1 MSNLQRCT
9 LKRRTLLAS
18 AAASL
23 ATASPFAWAAYPDK
37 PIKIIVPWAPGGST
51 DAIGRA
57 LAQRLSETLGQ
68 AVVVD
73 NKAGAAGQIGTD
85 ALAKSAADG
94 YTLGIVE
101 LPHAIAPAV
110 VAKLPYDL
118 LRDFSPITL
127 IGTSPL
133 ILFTGM
139 GDDSKDLKTFLKT
152 ANTIQGGPPAIA
164 HSGSGTISHLVG
176 EMFAQRTKIK
186 FNMVPYRGSAPALV
200 DVAAGTVAAH
210 FATLASGAALL
221 SAGKIRALGVSSNAR
236 MGVPALRDVPT
247 FTELGVKDLV
257 LNQWWAL
264 VAPITTPIDVLD
276 KLRLETIGALASAG
290 VQARMSTLGVD
301 LKGTSRDELRGF
313 MRSESERWQ
322 NVARDVGLKP
332 Q

>member
-1 MSNLQRCT
+1 MSNLQ
-9 LKRRTLLAS
+9 RRTLLAS
-18 AAASL
+18 TAASL
-23 ATASPFAWAAYPDK
+23 AIASPFAWAAYPDK
-37 PIKIIVPWAPGGST
+37 AIKIIVPWAPGGST

-133 ILFTGM
+133 ILFTGT

-152 ANTIQGGPPAIA
+152 ASTTKGGPPAIA

-176 EMFAQRTKIK
+176 ELFAQRTRIK
-186 FNMVPYRGSAPALV
+186 FNMVPYRGSAPALI

-221 SAGKIRALGVSSNAR
+221 SAGKIRALAVTSNAR
-236 MGVPALRDVPT
+236 MAVPALLDVPT
-247 FTELGVKDLV
+247 FTEVGVKDMV
-257 LNQWWAL
+257 VNQWWAL

-276 KLRLETIGALASAG
+276 KLRLDTISALASAG
-290 VQARMSTLGVD
+290 VQSRMTTLGVD
-301 LKGTSRDELRGF
+301 LKGTSRDALRSF
-313 MRSESERWQ
+313 MRSESDRWQ
-322 NVARDVGLKP
+322 TVARDVGLKP

>member
-1 MSNLQRCT
+1 MSTLQ
-9 LKRRTLLAS
+9 RRTLLVS
-18 AAASL
+18 AAATL

-37 PIKIIVPWAPGGST
+37 AIKIIVPWAPGGST

-57 LAQRLSETLGQ
+57 LAQRLSETMGQ
-68 AVVVD
+68 AVVID

-133 ILFTGM
+133 ILFTGT
-139 GDDSKDLKTFLKT
+139 GEDSKDLKTFLKNAAT
-152 ANTIQGGPPAIA
+152 TTGGPPAIA

-176 EMFAQRTKIK
+176 EMFAQRSKIK
-186 FNMVPYRGSAPALV
+186 FNMVPYRGSAPALI

-221 SAGKIRALGVSSNAR
+221 SAGKIRALAVTSNAR

-276 KLRLETIGALASAG
+276 KLRAETVAALASAG

-313 MRSESERWQ
+313 MRSESDRWQ
-322 NVARDVGLKP
+322 TVARDVGLKP

>member
-1 MSNLQRCT
+1 MSNLQR
-9 LKRRTLLAS
+9 RTLLAG
-18 AAASL
+18 AAVGL
-23 ATASPFAWAAYPDK
+23 TTVSPFAWAAYPDK
-37 PIKIIVPWAPGGST
+37 AIKIIVPWAPGGST

-133 ILFTGM
+133 ILFTGV
-139 GDDSKDLKTFLKT
+139 GDDSKDLKTFLKSAT
-152 ANTIQGGPPAIA
+152 SAKGGPPAIA

-176 EMFAQRTKIK
+176 EIFAQRTKIK
-186 FNMVPYRGSAPALV
+186 FNMVPYRGSAPALI

-221 SAGKIRALGVSSNAR
+221 SAGKIRALAVTSNAR
-236 MGVPALRDVPT
+236 LGVPALRDVPT
-247 FTELGVKDLV
+247 FTELDVKDLV

-290 VQARMSTLGVD
+290 VQSRMSTLGVD
-301 LKGTSRDELRGF
+301 LKGTSRDALRGF
-313 MRSESERWQ
+313 MRSESARWQ
-322 NVARDVGLKP
+322 TVARDVGLKP

>member
-1 MSNLQRCT
+1 MPTLQ
-9 LKRRTLLAS
+9 RRTLLTS
-18 AAASL
+18 AAAAM

-51 DAIGRA
+51 DAIARA

-68 AVVVD
+68 PIVVD

-133 ILFTGM
+133 ILFTGT
-139 GDDSKDLKTFLKT
+139 GAENKDLKTFLKS
-152 ANTIQGGPPAIA
+152 AASNKGGPPAIA

-176 EMFAQRTKIK
+176 EMFAQRTNIK
-186 FNMVPYRGSAPALV
+186 FNMVPYRGSAPALI
-200 DVAAGTVAAH
+200 DVAAGIVAAH

-221 SAGKIRALGVSSNAR
+221 AAGKIRALAITSNGR
-236 MGVPALRDVPT
+236 SGVPVLRDVPT
-247 FTELGVKDLV
+247 FSELGVKDMTV
-257 LNQWWAL
+257 KQWWAL

-276 KLRLETIGALASAG
+276 KLRLDTIGALVSPG
-290 VQARMSTLGVD
+290 VLARMSTLGVD
-301 LKGTSRDELRGF
+301 LKGSSRDELRGF
-313 MRSESERWQ
+313 MRSESARWQ
-322 NVARDVGLKP
+322 TMARDIGLKP

>member
-1 MSNLQRCT
+1 MSTLQ
-9 LKRRTLLAS
+9 RRTLLVS
-18 AAASL
+18 AAATL

-37 PIKIIVPWAPGGST
+37 AIKIIVPWAPGGST

-57 LAQRLSETLGQ
+57 LAQRLSETMGQ
-68 AVVVD
+68 AVVID

-133 ILFTGM
+133 ILFTGT
-139 GDDSKDLKTFLKT
+139 GEDSKDLKTFLKNAAT
-152 ANTIQGGPPAIA
+152 TTGGPPAIA

-176 EMFAQRTKIK
+176 EMFAQRSKIK
-186 FNMVPYRGSAPALV
+186 FNMVPYRGSAPALI

-221 SAGKIRALGVSSNAR
+221 SAGKIRALAVTSNAR

-276 KLRLETIGALASAG
+276 KLRAETVAALASAG

-313 MRSESERWQ
+313 MRSESDRWQ
-322 NVARDVGLKP
+322 TIARDVGLKP

>member
-1 MSNLQRCT
+1 MSTLQ
-9 LKRRTLLAS
+9 RRTLLVS
-18 AAASL
+18 AAATL

-37 PIKIIVPWAPGGST
+37 AIKIIVPWAPGGST

-57 LAQRLSETLGQ
+57 LAQRLSETMGQ
-68 AVVVD
+68 AVVID

-133 ILFTGM
+133 ILFTGT
-139 GDDSKDLKTFLKT
+139 GEDSKDLKTFLKNAAT
-152 ANTIQGGPPAIA
+152 TKGRPPAIA

-176 EMFAQRTKIK
+176 EMFAQRSKIK
-186 FNMVPYRGSAPALV
+186 FNMVPYRGSAPALI

-221 SAGKIRALGVSSNAR
+221 SAGKIRALAVTSNAR

-276 KLRLETIGALASAG
+276 KLRAETVAALASAG

-313 MRSESERWQ
+313 MRSESDRWQ
-322 NVARDVGLKP
+322 TVARDVGLKP

>member
-1 MSNLQRCT
+1 MSTLQ
-9 LKRRTLLAS
+9 RRTLLVS
-18 AAASL
+18 AAATL

-37 PIKIIVPWAPGGST
+37 AIKIIVPWAPGGST

-57 LAQRLSETLGQ
+57 LAQRLSETMGQ
-68 AVVVD
+68 AVVID

-133 ILFTGM
+133 ILFTGT
-139 GDDSKDLKTFLKT
+139 GEDSKDLKTFLKNAAT
-152 ANTIQGGPPAIA
+152 TTGGPPAIA

-176 EMFAQRTKIK
+176 EMFAQRSKIK
-186 FNMVPYRGSAPALV
+186 FNMVPYRGSAPALI

-221 SAGKIRALGVSSNAR
+221 SAGKIRALAVTSNAR
-236 MGVPALRDVPT
+236 LGVAALSDVPT
-247 FTELGVKDLV
+247 FTELGIKDLV

-276 KLRLETIGALASAG
+276 KLRAETVAALASAG

-313 MRSESERWQ
+313 MRSESDRWQ
-322 NVARDVGLKP
+322 TVARDVGLKP

>member
-1 MSNLQRCT
+1 MTIQHPN
-9 LKRRTLLAS
+9 RRSAITGATA

-23 ATASPFAWAAYPDK
+23 AFPKLAFAAYPDK

-94 YTLGIVE
+94 YSLGIVE

-133 ILFTGM
+133 ILFVGADT
-139 GDDSKDLKTFLKT
+139 DSKDLKAFLKNAAT
-152 ANTIQGGPPAIA
+152 TKGGPPAIA

-186 FNMVPYRGSAPALV
+186 FNMVPYRGSAPALI

-221 SAGKIRALGVSSNAR
+221 SAGKIRAIAVTSNAR
-236 MGVPALRDVPT
+236 MAVPALRDVPT

-257 LNQWWAL
+257 VNQWWAL

-276 KLRLETIGALASAG
+276 KLRSETIGALASAG

-313 MRSESERWQ
+313 MRSESDRWQ
-322 NVARDVGLKP
+322 TVARDVGLKP

>member
-1 MSNLQRCT
+1 MTTLQ
-9 LKRRTLLAS
+9 RRTLLAS

-37 PIKIIVPWAPGGST
+37 AIKILVPWAPGGST

-68 AVVVD
+68 SVIVD

-85 ALAKSAADG
+85 ALAKSAPDG

-133 ILFTGM
+133 ILFTGV
-139 GDDSKDLKTFLKT
+139 GDNSKDLKTFLKSAAT
-152 ANTIQGGPPAIA
+152 TKGGPPALA

-176 EMFAQRTKIK
+176 EMFGQRTKIK
-186 FNMVPYRGSAPALV
+186 FNLVPYRGSAPALI
-200 DVAAGTVAAH
+200 DVAAGTAAGH

-221 SAGKIRALGVSSNAR
+221 SAGKIRALAVTSNSR
-236 MGVPALRDVPT
+236 FSVPALRDVPT
-247 FTELGVKDLV
+247 FAELGIKDLV
-257 LNQWWAL
+257 LNQWWAF

-276 KLRLETIGALASAG
+276 KLRLDTIGAMASAG
-290 VQARMSTLGVD
+290 VQARMLTLGVD
-301 LKGTSRDELRGF
+301 LKGTSRDELRSF
-313 MRSESERWQ
+313 MRSESQRWQ
-322 NVARDVGLKP
+322 TVARDLGLKP

>member
-1 MSNLQRCT
+1 M
-9 LKRRTLLAS
+9 
-18 AAASL
+18 
-23 ATASPFAWAAYPDK
+23 
-37 PIKIIVPWAPGGST
+37 
-51 DAIGRA
+51 
-57 LAQRLSETLGQ
+57 
-68 AVVVD
+68 
-73 NKAGAAGQIGTD
+73 
-85 ALAKSAADG
+85 
-94 YTLGIVE
+94 E

-139 GDDSKDLKTFLKT
+139 GDNSKDLKTFLRT
-152 ANTIQGGPPAIA
+152 AANTKGGPPAIA

-176 EMFAQRTKIK
+176 EMFAQRTKIR
-186 FNMVPYRGSAPALV
+186 FNMVPYRGSAPVLI
-200 DVAAGTVAAH
+200 DVAAGTVAAD
-210 FATLASGAALL
+210 FAKLASGAALL
-221 SAGKIRALGVSSNAR
+221 SAGKIRALAVTSNAR
-236 MGVPALRDVPT
+236 MAVPALRDVPT
-247 FTELGVKDLV
+247 FTESGVKDLV

-276 KLRLETIGALASAG
+276 KLRLKAVAALASSS

-313 MRSESERWQ
+313 MRSESDRWQ
-322 NVARDVGLKP
+322 TVARDIGLKP

>member
-1 MSNLQRCT
+1 MSNLQ
-9 LKRRTLLAS
+9 RRTLLAS

-23 ATASPFAWAAYPDK
+23 AAASPFAWAAYPDK
-37 PIKIIVPWAPGGST
+37 AIKIIVPWAPGGST

-133 ILFTGM
+133 ILFTGT

-152 ANTIQGGPPAIA
+152 ASTTKGGPPAIA

-176 EMFAQRTKIK
+176 EMFAQRTRIK
-186 FNMVPYRGSAPALV
+186 FNMVPYRGSAPALI

-221 SAGKIRALGVSSNAR
+221 SAGKIRALAVTSNAR
-236 MGVPALRDVPT
+236 MAVPALLDVPT
-247 FTELGVKDLV
+247 FTEVGVKDMV
-257 LNQWWAL
+257 VNQWWAL

-276 KLRLETIGALASAG
+276 KLRLDTISALASAG
-290 VQARMSTLGVD
+290 VQSRMTTLGVD
-301 LKGTSRDELRGF
+301 LKGTSRDALRSF
-313 MRSESERWQ
+313 MRSESDRWQ
-322 NVARDVGLKP
+322 TVARDVGLKP

>member
-1 MSNLQRCT
+1 MPNIQ
-9 LKRRTLLAS
+9 RRTLLS
-18 AAASL
+18 TAAASL

-51 DAIGRA
+51 DAIARA
-57 LAQRLSETLGQ
+57 LAQRLGETLGQ
-68 AVVVD
+68 SVLVD

-133 ILFTGM
+133 ILFAGM
-139 GDDSKDLKTFLKT
+139 GDESKDLETFLKT
-152 ANTIQGGPPAIA
+152 ASMAKGGPPAIA

-176 EMFAQRTKIK
+176 GMFAQRSNMK
-186 FNMVPYRGSAPALV
+186 FNMVPYRGSAPALI

-221 SAGKIRALGVSSNAR
+221 SAGKIRALAVTSNAR
-236 MGVPALRDVPT
+236 MAVPALQGVPT
-247 FTELGVKDLV
+247 FAELGVKDLV
-257 LNQWWAL
+257 VNQWWAL

-301 LKGTSRDELRGF
+301 LKGTSRDQLRGF
-313 MRSESERWQ
+313 MRSESDRWQ
-322 NVARDVGLKP
+322 TVARDVGLKP

>member
-1 MSNLQRCT
+1 MSTLQR
-9 LKRRTLLAS
+9 RTFMAS
-18 AAASL
+18 AAATL
-23 ATASPFAWAAYPDK
+23 AAASPFAWAAYPDK
-37 PIKIIVPWAPGGST
+37 AIKIIVPWAPGGST

-133 ILFTGM
+133 ILFTGT
-139 GDDSKDLKTFLKT
+139 GDDSKDLKTFLKNAT
-152 ANTIQGGPPAIA
+152 TTKGGPPAIA

-186 FNMVPYRGSAPALV
+186 FNMVPYRGSAPALI

-221 SAGKIRALGVSSNAR
+221 SAGKIRALAVTSNAR
-236 MGVPALRDVPT
+236 LGVAALSDVPT
-247 FTELGVKDLV
+247 FTELGIKDLV

-276 KLRLETIGALASAG
+276 KLRAETVAALASAG

-313 MRSESERWQ
+313 MRSESDRWQ
-322 NVARDVGLKP
+322 TVARDVGLKP

>member
-1 MSNLQRCT
+1 MSTLQR
-9 LKRRTLLAS
+9 RTFMAS
-18 AAASL
+18 AAATL
-23 ATASPFAWAAYPDK
+23 AAASPFAWAAYPDK
-37 PIKIIVPWAPGGST
+37 AIKIIVPWAPGGST

-133 ILFTGM
+133 ILFTGT

-152 ANTIQGGPPAIA
+152 ATTTKGGPPAIA

-186 FNMVPYRGSAPALV
+186 FNMVPYRGSAPALI

-221 SAGKIRALGVSSNAR
+221 SAGKIRALAVTSNAR
-236 MGVPALRDVPT
+236 LGVAALSDVPT
-247 FTELGVKDLV
+247 FTELGIKDLV

-276 KLRLETIGALASAG
+276 KLRAETVAALASAG

-313 MRSESERWQ
+313 MRSESDRWQ
-322 NVARDVGLKP
+322 TVARDVGLKP

>member
-1 MSNLQRCT
+1 MSNLQ
-9 LKRRTLLAS
+9 RRTLLAS

-23 ATASPFAWAAYPDK
+23 AAASPFAWAAYPDK
-37 PIKIIVPWAPGGST
+37 AIKIIVPWAPGGST

-133 ILFTGM
+133 ILFTGT

-152 ANTIQGGPPAIA
+152 ASTIKGGPPAIA

-176 EMFAQRTKIK
+176 EMFAQRTRIK
-186 FNMVPYRGSAPALV
+186 FNMVPYRGSAPALI

-221 SAGKIRALGVSSNAR
+221 SAGKIRALAVTSNAR
-236 MGVPALRDVPT
+236 MAVPALLDVPT
-247 FTELGVKDLV
+247 FTEVGVKDMV
-257 LNQWWAL
+257 VNQWWAL

-276 KLRLETIGALASAG
+276 KLRLDTISALASAG
-290 VQARMSTLGVD
+290 VQSRMTTLGVD
-301 LKGTSRDELRGF
+301 LKGTSRDALRSF
-313 MRSESERWQ
+313 MRSESDRWQ
-322 NVARDVGLKP
+322 TVARDVGLKP

>member
-1 MSNLQRCT
+1 MSTLQR
-9 LKRRTLLAS
+9 RTFMAS
-18 AAASL
+18 AAATL
-23 ATASPFAWAAYPDK
+23 ATVSPFAWAAYPDK
-37 PIKIIVPWAPGGST
+37 AIKIIVPWVSGGST

-57 LAQRLSETLGQ
+57 LAQRLSETPGQ

-133 ILFTGM
+133 ILFTGT

-152 ANTIQGGPPAIA
+152 ATTTKGGPPAIA

-176 EMFAQRTKIK
+176 EMFAQRTKIR

-221 SAGKIRALGVSSNAR
+221 SAGKIRALGVTSNAR
-236 MGVPALRDVPT
+236 MGVPALREVPT
-247 FTELGVKDLV
+247 FTELGIKDLV

-276 KLRLETIGALASAG
+276 KLRANTVAALASAG
-290 VQARMSTLGVD
+290 VQALMSTLGVD

-313 MRSESERWQ
+313 MRSKSERWQ
-322 NVARDVGLKP
+322 TVARDVGLKP

>member
-1 MSNLQRCT
+1 MLFRS
-9 LKRRTLLAS
+9 
-18 AAASL
+18 
-23 ATASPFAWAAYPDK
+23 
-37 PIKIIVPWAPGGST
+37 
-51 DAIGRA
+51 
-57 LAQRLSETLGQ
+57 
-68 AVVVD
+68 
-73 NKAGAAGQIGTD
+73 
-85 ALAKSAADG
+85 
-94 YTLGIVE
+94 
-101 LPHAIAPAV
+101 IAPAV

-133 ILFTGM
+133 ILFTGV

-152 ANTIQGGPPAIA
+152 ATTTKGGPPAIA

-176 EMFAQRTKIK
+176 EMFAQRSKIK
-186 FNMVPYRGSAPALV
+186 FNMVPYRGSAPALI

-221 SAGKIRALGVSSNAR
+221 SAGKIRALAVTSNAR

-290 VQARMSTLGVD
+290 VQSRMSTLGVD
-301 LKGTSRDELRGF
+301 LKGTSRDALRGF

-322 NVARDVGLKP
+322 TVARDIGLKP